1 MTLSAAAP
9 QGPGAPK
16 RRNTAAG
23 MLAAMAL
30 AAIAG
35 CTTNTSVRTVEAS
48 QTRAEASQPAP
59 DAAEL
64 RRRATTRLELAAGYF
79 ENGQTAVAQEE
90 ARRAL
95 AIDPRFAEAHNL
107 GGLIAMRLGD
117 LAAAEQSFRQALALD
132 PDNADLQHNYGWLLC
147 QRQQYAQA
155 QALFG
160 RALAHP
166 TYGGKAKTLMAQG
179 LCQVRAGSPADGEAS
194 LKRSFML
201 DTQNPVTKY
210 TLADLLQRRGALE
223 DARFYIRQ
231 LNNGDFANAE
241 SLWLGIRIERRL
253 GDTLA
258 MQQLASQLRKRFPQS
273 AEMASF
279 DRGAFDE

>member
-1 MTLSAAAP
+1 MA
-9 QGPGAPK
+9 
-16 RRNTAAG
+16 
-23 MLAAMAL
+23 AL
-30 AAIAG
+30 AGGAG

-48 QTRAEASQPAP
+48 QARIEVPQPTA

-64 RRRATTRLELAAGYF
+64 RRRATTRLDLAAGYF
-79 ENGQTAVAQEE
+79 ENGQTTVAQEE

-107 GGLIAMRLGD
+107 SGLIAMRLGD
-117 LAAAEQSFRQALALD
+117 LPSAEQSFRQALALS
-132 PDNADLQHNYGWLLC
+132 PDNADLLHNYGWLLC
-147 QRQQYAQA
+147 QQNHYPQA
-155 QALFG
+155 QAMFS
-160 RALAHP
+160 RATAQP
-166 TYGGKAKTLMAQG
+166 AYGGKAKTLMAQG
-179 LCQVRAGSPADGEAS
+179 LCQVRAGDPVAGEAS
-194 LKRSFML
+194 LKQSFAL

-210 TLADLLQRRGALE
+210 TLADLMQRRGALD

-241 SLWLGIRIERRL
+241 SLWLGIRIERRM

-273 AEMASF
+273 AEMASY

>member
-1 MTLSAAAP
+1 MTPAAAVLNKWS
-9 QGPGAPK
+9 GWEC
-16 RRNTAAG
+16 RAAAV
-23 MLAAMAL
+23 LLAL
-30 AAIAG
+30 AAAAG
-35 CTTNTSVRTVEAS
+35 CTTNTSVRTIEAS
-48 QTRAEASQPAP
+48 QARIEVPQPAV

-64 RRRATTRLELAAGYF
+64 RRRAATRLDLAAGYF
-79 ENGQTAVAQEE
+79 ENGQITIAQEE

-107 GGLIAMRLGD
+107 NGLIAMRLGD
-117 LAAAEQSFRQALALD
+117 LPSAEQSFREALSLD
-132 PDNADLQHNYGWLLC
+132 PDNADLLHNYGWLSC
-147 QRQQYAQA
+147 QQKNYAQS
-155 QALFG
+155 QAMFA
-160 RALAHP
+160 RAVARP
-166 TYGGKAKTLMAQG
+166 MYGGKAKTLMAQG
-179 LCQVRAGSPADGEAS
+179 LCQVRSGDPVAGEAS
-194 LKRSFML
+194 LKQSFAL

-253 GDTLA
+253 GDALA
-258 MQQLASQLRKRFPQS
+258 MQQLAGQLRKRFPQS
-273 AEMASF
+273 AEMASY